1 MLMSDLARDK
11 FPATLGVSSGMSMGI
26 WRLKWLYLKGL
37 SIDGTERIK
46 TCLGSVGSR
55 THGRHD
61 EMINPSDTGR
71 TTRNWVE
78 VFRLHK
84 RMQSMIGH
92 SLTTSE
98 SWKSLPWKQFQK
110 TLFRLQ
116 KRVYK
121 AVQVGDKRKARSL
134 QKLILK
140 SQAAKLLAIRQVTQ
154 LNAGKKTAG
163 VDGKKSL
170 SFEQRFALAKELTQ
184 HQNNWKHQGLREIPI
199 PKKDGTT
206 RMLKV
211 PTIADR
217 AWQCLAKYALEPA
230 HEATF
235 HARSYGFRTGRSAHD
250 AQQHLFTNLNSR
262 CNGIKKRVIELD
274 IEKCFDRI
282 NHSAIMD
289 NLIAP
294 AGLKLGIFR
303 CLKAG
308 TNIGFPEQ
316 GTPQGGVVSPL
327 LANIALNGI
336 ESLHKS
342 RDKGGRTYE
351 PSIRYADDMVII
363 LKPEDNAEAI
373 LNRISEFLA
382 ERGLKVSERKTKVT
396 ATTDSFDFL
405 GWNFKVQKNGK
416 FRSTP
421 SVENYKA
428 FRKKV
433 KTIVNNSNY
442 GSTVKAEKL
451 APVVRGW
458 RNYHRY
464 CKMDGAR
471 NSLYFI
477 QKRSFKVFN
486 MESKQNRYTS
496 KILLDKAFPS
506 VPYSENKHVNVKGNK
521 SPYDGDILY
530 WSERNSKLYGGY
542 TSKALKRQNHTCK
555 ICGLKF
561 VGDEKIHLHHVDGDH
576 SNCKLNNLVAIHESC
591 HDYIHM
597 GKAKA

>member
-1 MLMSDLARDK
+1 MVRH
-11 FPATLGVSSGMSMGI
+11 
-26 WRLKWLYLKGL
+26 
-37 SIDGTERIK
+37 
-46 TCLGSVGSR
+46 SR
-55 THGRHD
+55 
-61 EMINPSDTGR
+61 NA
-71 TTRNWVE
+71 
-78 VFRLHK
+78 
-84 RMQSMIGH
+84 
-92 SLTTSE
+92 SE
-98 SWKSLPWKQFQK
+98 LWKKLPWKKFRVN
-110 TLFRLQ
+110 LFRLQ

-121 AVQVGDKRKARSL
+121 AVSVGDKRKARSI

-140 SQAAKLLAIRQVTQ
+140 SQAARLLAIRQVTQ

-163 VDGKKSL
+163 IDGKKSL
-170 SFEQRFALAKELTQ
+170 SFEERLALEDLLSKNYT
-184 HQNNWKHQGLREIPI
+184 NWKHQGLREIPI

-235 HARSYGFRTGRSAHD
+235 HANSYGFRTGRSAHD
-250 AQQHLFTNLNSR
+250 AQKILQINLRSFA
-262 CNGIKKRVIELD
+262 NGINKRVIELD

-294 AGLKLGIFR
+294 SGLKLGIFR

-308 TNIGFPEQ
+308 TNVGFPDQ

-336 ESLHKS
+336 ENIHKS
-342 RDKGGRTYE
+342 KDTQGRIIN

-363 LKPEDNAEAI
+363 LKPEDDATKI
-373 LNRISEFLA
+373 LEQISEFLA
-382 ERGLKVSERKTKVT
+382 TRGMKISEKKTKIT
-396 ATTDSFDFL
+396 ATTDGFDFL
-405 GWNFKVQKNGK
+405 GWHFKVQKNGK

-421 SVENYKA
+421 SVDNFKA

-433 KTIVNNSNY
+433 KEIVNNSNY
-442 GSTVKAEKL
+442 GATEKAKKL

-458 RNYHRY
+458 RNYHKY
-464 CKMDGAR
+464 CKMNGAR
-471 NSLYFI
+471 NSLWFI
-477 QKRSFKVFN
+477 NNRAFKVFN
-486 MESKQNRYTS
+486 KETKQDRHTS
-496 KILLDKAFPS
+496 KKLVKKAFPI
-506 VPYSENKHVNVKGNK
+506 VPYFENKHINVRGNK

-530 WSERNSKLYGGY
+530 WSERNSKLYDND
-542 TSKALKRQNHTCK
+542 TSKALKRQNHSCK
-555 ICGLKF
+555 SCGLKF
-561 VGDEKIHLHHVDGDH
+561 VGDERIHLHHVDGNH
-576 SNCKLNNLVAIHESC
+576 NNWKYNNLVAIHESC

-597 GKAKA
+597 SKSAS

>member
-1 MLMSDLARDK
+1 
-11 FPATLGVSSGMSMGI
+11 
-26 WRLKWLYLKGL
+26 
-37 SIDGTERIK
+37 
-46 TCLGSVGSR
+46 
-55 THGRHD
+55 
-61 EMINPSDTGR
+61 
-71 TTRNWVE
+71 
-78 VFRLHK
+78 
-84 RMQSMIGH
+84 MIGH

-98 SWKSLPWKQFQK
+98 SWRSLPWKQFQK

-163 VDGKKSL
+163 IDGKKSL
-170 SFEQRFALAKELTQ
+170 TFEERFTLANELKRHQ
-184 HQNNWKHQGLREIPI
+184 HNWKHEGLREIPI
-199 PKKDGTT
+199 PKKDGTI

-235 HARSYGFRTGRSAHD
+235 HAQSYGFRTGRSAHD
-250 AQQHLFTNLNSR
+250 AQKRLFHYLRSS
-262 CNGIKKRVIELD
+262 CKGIDKRVIELD
-274 IEKCFDRI
+274 IEKCFDKI
-282 NHSAIMD
+282 SHSAIMD

-308 TNIGFPEQ
+308 TNIGFPDQ

-336 ESLHKS
+336 ESLHISK
-342 RDKGGRTYE
+342 DKWAGITE

-363 LKPEDNAEAI
+363 LKREENAEAV
-373 LNRISEFLA
+373 LTRISEFLA
-382 ERGLKVSERKTKVT
+382 ERGMKVSERKTKVT
-396 ATTDSFDFL
+396 ATTDGFDFL
-405 GWNFKVQKNGK
+405 GWHFKVQKNGK

-421 SVENYKA
+421 SVENFKA

-433 KTIVNNSNY
+433 KHIVNNSNY
-442 GSTVKAEKL
+442 GSTDKAKKL

-458 RNYHRY
+458 RQYHKN
-464 CKMDGAR
+464 CKMDGVR
-471 NSLYFI
+471 DSLYFI
-477 QKRSFKVFN
+477 QKRTYTVFN
-486 MESKQNRYTS
+486 KETKQNGRTS
-496 KILLDKAFPS
+496 KTLLDKAFPT

-521 SPYDGDILY
+521 SPYDGDISY
-530 WSERNSKLYGGY
+530 WSLRNSKLYDDE
-542 TSKALKRQNHTCK
+542 TSKALRRQNHSCTS
-555 ICGLKF
+555 CGLKF
-561 VGDEKIHLHHVDGDH
+561 IGEERIHLHHIDGNH
-576 SNCKLNNLVAIHESC
+576 ENWRNSNLKAIHESC
-591 HDYIHM
+591 HDYLHM
-597 GKAKA
+597 SKSVS